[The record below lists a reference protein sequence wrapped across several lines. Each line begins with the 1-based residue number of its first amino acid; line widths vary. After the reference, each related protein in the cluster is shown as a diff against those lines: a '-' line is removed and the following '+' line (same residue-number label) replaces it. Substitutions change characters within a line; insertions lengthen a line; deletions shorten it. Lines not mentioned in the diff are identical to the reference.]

1 MLVDIPSDRRLQL
14 IEPIPR
20 NHASPRGAKMS
31 IYGSKILLK
40 TIEKLILSTATI
52 FRQVHQTNHKATL
65 SPNLEHIIH
74 SANSRW

>member
-1 MLVDIPSDRRLQL
+1 MLVDIPSNRRLQL

-40 TIEKLILSTATI
+40 TIEKLILST
-52 FRQVHQTNHKATL
+52 VHQTNHKATL